1 MIRWLSYPLGH
12 WLLAYHRDK
21 LAPIMMGHSELF
33 TKEMKHDF
41 EAWCQTEEGR
51 EHCPGGSK
59 YKETGLNSSKGF

>member
-1 MIRWLSYPLGH
+1 MIRWLPYPLGH

-33 TKEMKHDF
+33 TKEMKYDF

-51 EHCPGGSK
+51 EYCKGGSK
-59 YKETGLNSSKGF
+59 YKEIRF